1 MNSSQNSARNGGFLA
16 GTNYLSRKNN
26 DDAHFFNCLWVA
38 GVGAAFG
45 AIYGSVF

>member
-1 MNSSQNSARNGGFLA
+1 VIGCPIG
-16 GTNYLSRKNN
+16 NYLSRKNN